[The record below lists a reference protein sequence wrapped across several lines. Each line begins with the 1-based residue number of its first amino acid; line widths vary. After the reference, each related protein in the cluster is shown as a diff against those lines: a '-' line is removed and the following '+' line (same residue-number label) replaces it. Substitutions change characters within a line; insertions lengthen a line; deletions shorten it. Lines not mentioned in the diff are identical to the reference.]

1 MIQKR
6 IVEGLDFHRAAEFY
20 KDDNNHLRVRFP
32 KDEVGE
38 NFEDSRHCIYAHYV
52 NDVLVYIGETS
63 DTFKR
68 RMYYY
73 CSHKGITNVR
83 VRNYFNEEFKKKA
96 RTDIA
101 TFIHIP
107 SRISI
112 SESLSINPYV
122 ALEQE
127 LINCLKP
134 FLNRK
139 NVYNKYLNDRFSS
152 KRRRNKR

>member
-6 IVEGLDFHRAAEFY
+6 ILEGLDFHRAAEFY
-20 KDDNNHLRVRFP
+20 KDDNNHLRVKFP

-38 NFEDSRHCIYAHYV
+38 NYELSRHCIYAHYA
-52 NDVLVYIGETS
+52 NDTLVYIGETS

-152 KRRRNKR
+152 KRRNKR

>member
-6 IVEGLDFHRAAEFY
+6 KLEGLMFERAAEFY
-20 KDDNNHLRVRFP
+20 KDENNHLRVRYI
-32 KDEVGE
+32 KDENG
-38 NFEDSRHCIYAHYV
+38 NCHSSSTHFIYAHYV
-52 NDVLVYIGETS
+52 NNDLVYIGESS

-68 RMYYY
+68 RMNYY
-73 CSHKGITNVR
+73 CSHKGITNER

-96 RTDIA
+96 TADIC
-101 TFIHIP
+101 TFIYIP
-107 SRISI
+107 SRVCY

-127 LINCLKP
+127 LINIYKP

-139 NVYNKYLNDRFSS
+139 NVYNRYLNDRFKS
-152 KRRRNKR
+152 KRKRK